1 MGISKKVHMIATV
14 LATNQICFSDTI
26 AFGGTFWVI

>member
-1 MGISKKVHMIATV
+1 MGISKKEHMIATV

-26 AFGGTFWVI
+26 VFGGAF